1 MLVVVASSNTLKL
14 HTLPLTSSDKMCR
27 YGAWVMLAMYL
38 VSTSIPMEVG
48 MKVGTQYEAKV
59 KHPVDHLELIH

>member
-1 MLVVVASSNTLKL
+1 
-14 HTLPLTSSDKMCR
+14 
-27 YGAWVMLAMYL
+27 MLAMYL